1 GSRRIARTL
10 FCTEV
15 ELAAGFTPAATL
27 FLTSAKRRYEQPF
40 RKVPTVYRKESRPV
54 AKRPADE
61 REPSGFPTDVEL
73 AAGFTPAATLF
84 LTSAKRRYE
93 QPFRKVPT
101 LYRKESRPV
110 PKRPADERAP
120 SVFPLIP

>member
-1 GSRRIARTL
+1 M
-10 FCTEV
+10 
-15 ELAAGFTPAATL
+15 AAGFTPAATL

-40 RKVPTVYRKESRPV
+40 RKIPTVHRKESSPVGECRPG
-54 AKRPADE
+54 DE

-101 LYRKESRPV
+101 VYRKESSACGEAACAMRG
-110 PKRPADERAP
+110 
-120 SVFPLIP
+120 